1 MGTAYC
7 TVEDILALGY
17 QLTNQQQESAQSLI
31 NMASAK
37 LRVQAQKYGKNID
50 TMISDADTGADFL
63 LAVKNVVINATV
75 RALNSVSDDDTPA
88 LSQGSETNGS
98 YSIQMT
104 YLNAGQSLYF
114 LRNELKDLGLLRQVY
129 GAIEIY
135 NTEKE

>member
-1 MGTAYC
+1 MSTAYC

-75 RALNSVSDDDTPA
+75 RALNSVSDDTPA

-135 NTEKE
+135 DTEKE

>member
-7 TVEDILALGY
+7 TVNDILALGY
-17 QLTNQQQESAQSLI
+17 QLTNQQQEAAQSI
-31 NMASAK
+31 IDMASAK
-37 LRVQAQKYGKNID
+37 LRIQAKKYGKDID
-50 TMISDADTGADFL
+50 KMLADENDGEDYS

-75 RALNSVSDDDTPA
+75 RALNTVSDDTPA

-135 NTEKE
+135 STEKE

>member
-1 MGTAYC
+1 MAGTAYC
-7 TVEDILALGY
+7 TVADILALGY
-17 QLTNQQQESAQSLI
+17 QLTAQQQQSASSI
-31 NMASAK
+31 IDMASAK
-37 LRVQAQKYGKNID
+37 LRLQARKYGKDID
-50 TMISDADTGADFL
+50 AMISDPVSGEDFQ

-75 RALNSVSDDDTPA
+75 RALNTVSDDTPA

-114 LRNELKDLGLLRQVY
+114 LRNELKDLGIMRQTF

-135 NTEKE
+135 NTGEE

>member
-1 MGTAYC
+1 MGMAYC
-7 TVEDILALGY
+7 TVNDILALGY
-17 QLTNQQQESAQSLI
+17 QLTNQQQEAAQSI
-31 NMASAK
+31 IDMASAK
-37 LRVQAQKYGKNID
+37 LRIQAKKYGKDID
-50 TMISDADTGADFL
+50 KMLADENDGEDYS

-75 RALNSVSDDDTPA
+75 RALNTVSDDTPA

-114 LRNELKDLGLLRQVY
+114 LRNELKELGLLRQVY

-135 NTEKE
+135 DTEKE

>member
-7 TVEDILALGY
+7 TVNDILALGY
-17 QLTNQQQESAQSLI
+17 QLTNQQQEAAQSI
-31 NMASAK
+31 IDMASAK
-37 LRVQAQKYGKNID
+37 LRIQAKKYGKDID
-50 TMISDADTGADFL
+50 KMLADENDGEDYS

-75 RALNSVSDDDTPA
+75 RALNTVSDDTPA
-88 LSQGSETNGS
+88 LSHGSETNGS

-135 NTEKE
+135 DTEKE

>member
-7 TVEDILALGY
+7 TVNDILALGY
-17 QLTNQQQESAQSLI
+17 QLTNQQQETAPSLI
-31 NMASAK
+31 ETASAK

-50 TMISDADTGADFL
+50 SMISDPETGADFL
-63 LAVKNVVINATV
+63 LAVKNLIVNATV
-75 RALNSVSDDDTPA
+75 RALNSISDDTPA

-135 NTEKE
+135 DTEKE

>member
-75 RALNSVSDDDTPA
+75 RALNSVSDDTSA

-135 NTEKE
+135 DTEKE

>member
-7 TVEDILALGY
+7 TVNDILALGY
-17 QLTNQQQESAQSLI
+17 QLTNQQQEAAPALI
-31 NMASAK
+31 DMASAK

-50 TMISDADTGADFL
+50 SMISDSETGADFL
-63 LAVKNVVINATV
+63 LAVKNLIINATV
-75 RALNSVSDDDTPA
+75 RALNSISDASPA

-135 NTEKE
+135 DTEKE

>member
-7 TVEDILALGY
+7 TVNDILALGY
-17 QLTNQQQESAQSLI
+17 QLTNQQQEAAPSLI
-31 NMASAK
+31 DMASAK
-37 LRVQAQKYGKNID
+37 LRVQAQKFGKNID
-50 TMISDADTGADFL
+50 SMINDPETGADFL
-63 LAVKNVVINATV
+63 LAVKNLIVNATV
-75 RALNSVSDDDTPA
+75 RALNSISDDTSA

-135 NTEKE
+135 DTEKE

>member
-7 TVEDILALGY
+7 TVNDILALGY
-17 QLTNQQQESAQSLI
+17 QLTNQQQEAAQSI
-31 NMASAK
+31 IDMASAK
-37 LRVQAQKYGKNID
+37 LRIQAKKYGKDID
-50 TMISDADTGADFL
+50 KMLADENDGEDYS
-63 LAVKNVVINATV
+63 LAVKNVVINATI
-75 RALNSVSDDDTPA
+75 RALNTVSDDTPA

-135 NTEKE
+135 STEKE

>member
-7 TVEDILALGY
+7 TVNDILALGY
-17 QLTNQQQESAQSLI
+17 QLTNQQQEAAQSI
-31 NMASAK
+31 IDMASAK
-37 LRVQAQKYGKNID
+37 LRIQAKKYGKDID
-50 TMISDADTGADFL
+50 KMLADENDGEDYS

-75 RALNSVSDDDTPA
+75 RALNTVSDDTPA

-135 NTEKE
+135 DTEKE

>member
-7 TVEDILALGY
+7 TVNDILALGY
-17 QLTNQQQESAQSLI
+17 QLTNQQQEAAQSI
-31 NMASAK
+31 IDMASAK
-37 LRVQAQKYGKNID
+37 LRIQAKKYGKDID
-50 TMISDADTGADFL
+50 KMLADENDGEDYN

-75 RALNSVSDDDTPA
+75 RALNTVSDDTPA

-135 NTEKE
+135 DTEKE

>member
-75 RALNSVSDDDTPA
+75 RALNSVSDDTPA

-135 NTEKE
+135 DTEKE

>member
-7 TVEDILALGY
+7 TVNDILALGY
-17 QLTNQQQESAQSLI
+17 HLTNQQQESAQIII

-37 LRVQAQKYGKNID
+37 LRTQAKKYGKDID
-50 TMISDADTGADFL
+50 MMIADENDGEDFS

-75 RALNSVSDDDTPA
+75 RALNTVSNDDTPA

-135 NTEKE
+135 DTEKE